1 MTRTRRST
9 PRTNR
14 KSVRSARSE
23 RRATRRATRRVT
35 RKSTRRVTRKSTRR
49 VTRTSTKR
57 KSNKR
62 TSRRKVSRKRTRRTN
77 RNRRNLIG
85 GGNNPQVP
93 EPDQDTEGTDQ
104 DTEGTDQ
111 DTEGTDQDTENNLYH
126 SCLNAPSFQNCVE
139 LAEKDAAKLKD
150 ILESEDFPADHPGW
164 NAAAMARV
172 PFYSDWEWYKEQMK
186 RHRKNVKEK
195 EKADRHASSDYK
207 GSKFKKF
214 FKKLTGKKD

>member
-23 RRATRRATRRVT
+23 RRATRRA
-35 RKSTRRVTRKSTRR
+35 TRRVTRKSTRR

-93 EPDQDTEGTDQ
+93 EP
-104 DTEGTDQ
+104 DQ